1 MISEIRFFL
10 QLFGTNINS
19 VHLSE
24 QCTENRSSECDIVN
38 NDKKEN
44 KPDDIGVEGWETI
57 LITKVCTLKA
67 IESAEDSV
75 K

>member
-1 MISEIRFFL
+1 MICEVSFFL
-10 QLFGTNINS
+10 QLFGTNMNS

-38 NDKKEN
+38 NDDKEN
-44 KPDDIGVEGWETI
+44 KPDDIGVEGWQAI

-67 IESAEDSV
+67 IERAEDSV